1 MKILKKFRFLAA
13 LAALCL
19 LLSACAL
26 PDLNFSGAA
35 ADAASLKDIPAFDKK
50 PYVTVNGNKPYFK
63 KSDFT
68 TQAFEHYSELDSR
81 GRCGAAY
88 ANVCK
93 KLMPTEPRGCIGQV
107 KPSGWQ
113 IAKYDFVDGK
123 YLYNRCHLIGFQLS
137 GENANP
143 RNLITGT
150 RYLNVEGM
158 LPFENMTADYVKETN
173 YHVLYRVTP
182 IFKGD
187 NSVASGVL
195 MEAESVEDQGK
206 GVEFCVYCYNNQ
218 PGVTIDDATGTSRL
232 SETADSTDSAMSSS
246 KAATSSSKAREKT
259 YILNTSSHKFHDP
272 GCPGIAQIKE
282 KNKKTFT
289 GTREEILARG
299 YTPCGTCKP

>member
-1 MKILKKFRFLAA
+1 MKILKRFRLSAV

-26 PDLNFSGAA
+26 PESNFSGAA
-35 ADAASLKDIPAFDKK
+35 ASLKNIPAFNKN

-63 KSDFT
+63 KSDLT
-68 TQAFEHYSELDSR
+68 TRAFEHYSKLDAL

-88 ANVCK
+88 ANVCRE
-93 KLMPTEPRGCIGQV
+93 LMPTEPRGGIGQV

-143 RNLITGT
+143 GNLITGT

-158 LPFENMTADYVKETN
+158 LPFENLTADYVKETN
-173 YHVLYRVTP
+173 SHVLYRVTP
-182 IFKGD
+182 IFKG
-187 NSVASGVL
+187 NNLVASGVL
-195 MEAESVEDQGK
+195 MEAESVEDRGE

-218 PGVTIDDATGTSRL
+218 PGVTIDYATGASRL
-232 SETADSTDSAMSSS
+232 SGTAGSAAGASSS
-246 KAATSSSKAREKT
+246 AEKAVPASKPREKT
-259 YILNTSSHKFHDP
+259 YILNTNSHKFHAP
-272 GCPGIAQIKE
+272 GCPEIARIRK
-282 KNKKTFT
+282 KNRKTFT